1 VELLEEEEPLKLEN
15 CRRER
20 LNLPVKEEVSNVGQW
35 RRRLGGWCASG
46 WAVFFVFFFQTIRVK
61 EGLDPVFY

>member
-1 VELLEEEEPLKLEN
+1 LLEEEEPLKLEELPE
-15 CRRER
+15 REVE
-20 LNLPVKEEVSNVGQW
+20 LTGEGAAVSDVGQW
-35 RRRLGGWCASG
+35 RRHLGGWCASG